1 MCPAVFALSCSF
13 RARRAADEIRGIDE
27 LESDGAIIVMLRY
40 ASRLT
45 HDMHIKNLD
54 TMIEVNP
61 AELLDE
67 EAWE

>member
-13 RARRAADEIRGIDE
+13 RARRAADEIRGIDK
-27 LESDGAIIVMLRY
+27 LEFDGAIIVMLRY

-54 TMIEVNP
+54 VMIEVIP

>member
-54 TMIEVNP
+54 TMIEEKP

>member
-13 RARRAADEIRGIDE
+13 RARGAADEIRGIDK

>member
-1 MCPAVFALSCSF
+1 
-13 RARRAADEIRGIDE
+13 
-27 LESDGAIIVMLRY
+27 MLRY

>member
-13 RARRAADEIRGIDE
+13 RARRAADEIRGIDK
-27 LESDGAIIVMLRY
+27 LEFNGAIIVTLRY

-45 HDMHIKNLD
+45 HGMHIKTLD
-54 TMIEVNP
+54 TMIEEYY
-61 AELLDE
+61 AESLDE

>member
-27 LESDGAIIVMLRY
+27 LEFDGAIIVMLRY